1 MLGAVIAAFLGLLAV
16 GLANRS
22 PVTGKSGLTRV
33 GKPAPQFVLP
43 GVGGGEIDLADFSGE
58 PMVINFWASWCPP
71 CRQEALV
78 LEDAARAHVDDVQF
92 VGVDIQDADEDAEA
106 YLAEFNITYPNGLD
120 RQGRVTVDYG
130 VIGLPV
136 TFFVSKAG
144 VVERRWVGAINL
156 DQLEARIGELIA
168 GHPLTGVAEG
178 ENLEDYFRLE

>member
-1 MLGAVIAAFLGLLAV
+1 MLGAVIAAFLVLLAV

-22 PVTGKSGLTRV
+22 PVTGKSGFTRV
-33 GKPAPQFVLP
+33 GKPAPVFVLP
-43 GVGGGEIDLADFSGE
+43 RVGGGEIDLAGYSGE

-78 LEDAARAHVDDVQF
+78 LEDAWRAHVDDVQF
-92 VGVDIQDADEDAEA
+92 VGVDIQDADGDAES

-136 TFFVSKAG
+136 TFFVNKTG
-144 VVERRWVGAINL
+144 VVERRWVGAISR
-156 DQLEARIGELIA
+156 DKLEAWVAELIA
-168 GHPLTGVAEG
+168 GQLPDGVAEG
-178 ENLEDYFRLE
+178 ENLEDYFQLQ